1 MANYLDKWKT
11 DFPETVNN
19 QTRPKNGIDNSL
31 AFNTDGFPQRIT
43 SDPVHAKL
51 ENDIAQQLFSN
62 DQRLKDAI
70 DSEVTKESNH
80 EKASNAHANGI
91 AGNAGS
97 ATKLATARTIQ
108 TNLASTSA
116 ASFNG
121 TTNIAPGVTGTLP
134 VGNGGTGQTNLDNV
148 TVGTSKKVHT
158 IVSSGTVG
166 ELVKATMGN
175 DDSFR
180 IAVGGG
186 ANNGWAELA
195 TADDGTEPIYVR
207 QYADAKT
214 DGFVTPTRT
223 ATLLDAGGNTQ
234 FPGTVTAPTF
244 SGSLNGN
251 ANTASK
257 LQTARTLS
265 LTGKASGSASF
276 DGSANASINVTSV
289 DADSAG
295 KWKAARTL
303 SLSGRASGSV
313 SMDGSANVTL
323 NVTDVSLADKA
334 TADADGNNISNTYFK
349 YTGKTGTDGDGS
361 LWTRNGTKEYSA
373 ALPDALSGAYHYG
386 QCISFATPDNRLDVY
401 ASHNASNG
409 DGLYYRS
416 GYGTDKKGWACIL
429 DSGNYNTFVP
439 TKTGGGATGTWGIN
453 ISGNAAK
460 ATTATTATTATNAS
474 HASNADSATTAN
486 ILNDQ
491 GEKTAIKDGTKE
503 PSGLKLYK
511 VYNNGY
517 PTKYGNLISIGGNG
531 GGELLAGWSGENYG
545 VEHLYYRNRRDNGA
559 LWSNWSTIAFTDDIN
574 AYAPTK
580 TGGGASGTWGI
591 NISGNANTASTA
603 SSVAWSGVTGKPGT
617 YPPSAHNHDSAYPS
631 VTGTRASGTWGIN
644 ISGNAASATNA
655 DKVDGYHASDLLR
668 ILGGNRT
675 PVITDIFDRAGT
687 IDMSTMSAA
696 DKAKHKANINKAP
709 NMTQN
714 IWNNSTGIHAYGG
727 DTDISGFPISTL
739 KLTQSWRNFDK
750 LMILY
755 TDDGGN
761 WGRVRTFDVYEF
773 NYCMTNMHSFN
784 ILFAN
789 GQSWHVY
796 GLTKHGTDSDFKPST
811 ETVLSCR
818 SQNCGI
824 IGIYGIKF

>member
-51 ENDIAQQLFSN
+51 ENDMAQQLFSN

-70 DSEVTKESNH
+70 DSAGIKESNH
-80 EKASNAHANGI
+80 EKDSNAHANGI

-116 ASFNG
+116 VSFNG
-121 TTNIAPGVTGTLP
+121 TTNITPGVTGTLP

-186 ANNGWAELA
+186 SNNGYAEIA

-207 QYADAKT
+207 QYADAKI

-223 ATLLDAGGNTQ
+223 ATLLDANGNTQ
-234 FPGTVTAPTF
+234 FPGSVTAPTF

-257 LQTARTLS
+257 LQTARTLA
-265 LTGKASGSASF
+265 LTGKVSGSASF
-276 DGSANASINVTSV
+276 DGSSNVSINVTSV
-289 DADSAG
+289 NADTAD
-295 KWKAARTL
+295 KWKTARTL

-323 NVTDVSLADKA
+323 NVNDVSLADKA

-349 YTGKTGTDGDGS
+349 YTGKTSTAGDGS

-373 ALPDALSGAYHYG
+373 ALPDALSGAYNYG

-416 GYGTDKKGWACIL
+416 GYGTDKKGWARIL
-429 DSGNYNTFVP
+429 DSRNYNTF
-439 TKTGGGATGTWGIN
+439 
-453 ISGNAAK
+453 
-460 ATTATTATTATNAS
+460 
-474 HASNADSATTAN
+474 
-486 ILNDQ
+486 
-491 GEKTAIKDGTKE
+491 
-503 PSGLKLYK
+503 
-511 VYNNGY
+511 
-517 PTKYGNLISIGGNG
+517 
-531 GGELLAGWSGENYG
+531 
-545 VEHLYYRNRRDNGA
+545 
-559 LWSNWSTIAFTDDIN
+559 
-574 AYAPTK
+574 APTK
-580 TGGGASGTWGI
+580 SGNGASGTWPISVSGSATKLATPRSI
-591 NISGNANTASTA
+591 NVSGTGLTGTAKNFDGSGNITIPITLVNSLLAMAGVTPSADKLPYFTGA
-603 SSVAWSGVTGKPGT
+603 SSAGLTAL
-617 YPPSAHNHDSAYPS
+617 SAFARTILDDTSADA
-631 VTGTRASGTWGIN
+631 VRATIGAN
-644 ISGNAASATNA
+644 
-655 DKVDGYHASDLLR
+655 
-668 ILGGNRT
+668 
-675 PVITDIFDRAGT
+675 AGT
-687 IDMSTMSAA
+687 CGGIVAQSL
-696 DKAKHKANINKAP
+696 
-709 NMTQN
+709 TQN
-714 IWNNSTGIHAYGG
+714 GYV
-727 DTDISGFPISTL
+727 
-739 KLTQSWRNFDK
+739 K
-750 LMILY
+750 
-755 TDDGGN
+755 
-761 WGRVRTFDVYEF
+761 
-773 NYCMTNMHSFN
+773 
-784 ILFAN
+784 FAN
-789 GQSWHVY
+789 GLIIQWGSYTESGGWNSHNFPVAFTNNCFAVMTNLQTPTDNY
-796 GLTKHGTDSDFKPST
+796 TGGPGTSIPCVKSITSSNFICS
-811 ETVLSCR
+811 VNGGNGWR
-818 SQNCGI
+818 VRYI
-824 IGIYGIKF
+824 AIGN